1 MSAERSPVSTQT
13 LERLKASGKPLFNPG
28 QIVATPGAL
37 ALLEKHHV
45 RPLTPLSFHLRGR
58 WGEVD
63 GDDWAANDAGVVNGG
78 RLISAFSYTG
88 TEGESEKLWIITDAV
103 VDDSGTRLAT
113 TLLLPSEY

>member
-1 MSAERSPVSTQT
+1 MSAKRSPVSPET

-45 RPLTPLSFHLRGR
+45 LPLTPLSFHLSGV

-63 GDDWAANDAGVVNGG
+63 AEDWATNDAAVLNGS
-78 RLISAFSYTG
+78 RIVSAFSYG
-88 TEGESEKLWIITDAV
+88 PDGERLWIITDAAS
-103 VDDSGTRLAT
+103 DMAGIERQSTCF
-113 TLLLPSEY
+113 LLPSEY